1 METKMKRTLYMIIL
15 IISAIFFGDLLGGV
29 ATGAFKWLGYSK
41 SFSINPNTFIDSDVF
56 KLTFGIFISFN
67 VCQVLLVLL
76 AFFVYYKTASKLIAG
91 K

>member
-1 METKMKRTLYMIIL
+1 MKKTLYMLVL
-15 IISAIFFGDLLGGV
+15 IISAIFFGDLIGGV
-29 ATGAFKWLGYSK
+29 AGGVFKWLGYSQ
-41 SFSINPNTFIDSDVF
+41 SFTLNPGTFIDSEVF

-67 VCQVLLVLL
+67 VCQVLFVLI